1 MKTFNKTYIRVLD
14 HLLGVEKHLSVFFP
28 ISLYLPA
35 AYVYKN
41 RKKAQTF
48 TKSAVY
54 GLGLFPSRPQ
64 GFLPSSI
71 LWRENPPLCITS
83 ISVTSDKRLSFS
95 EIENL

>member
-28 ISLYLPA
+28 ISLYLLA

-64 GFLPSSI
+64 GFFL
-71 LWRENPPLCITS
+71 LVVFEGKTHRCVVQVLA
-83 ISVTSDKRLSFS
+83 
-95 EIENL
+95 

>member
-1 MKTFNKTYIRVLD
+1 MSKVSKKLPNKILVHMKTFNKTYIRVLD

-54 GLGLFPSRPQ
+54 GLGLFSSRPQ
-64 GFLPSSI
+64 GFLPSGKAK
-71 LWRENPPLCITS
+71 L
-83 ISVTSDKRLSFS
+83 F
-95 EIENL
+95 